1 MLVSVQ
7 NFEWFSVEHLPIH
20 KKDNAC
26 KHLGLTPNSFFMVIP
41 FVKYVLRITWKMY
54 YLKMCNKNNN
64 DNNNSSSSDN
74 VGVLRTIFINSY
86 GAVIMTKWLLEFPR
100 FICWM

>member
-41 FVKYVLRITWKMY
+41 FVKYVLRIT
-54 YLKMCNKNNN
+54 
-64 DNNNSSSSDN
+64 
-74 VGVLRTIFINSY
+74 
-86 GAVIMTKWLLEFPR
+86 
-100 FICWM
+100 